1 MATTQTKETPKPKGK
16 AGRPRKEI
24 DYKIFENL
32 CFLQCT
38 KSEICSALGVDNN
51 TLDRRLKE
59 HYKDDFSNIY
69 KKYSENGK
77 ISLRRILHEHA
88 KKNPATAIFLS
99 KNLLGYRDQPE
110 ATAEKVDGIILIDPD
125 EPKAQKEK
133 VLKVREIY

>member
-1 MATTQTKETPKPKGK
+1 MPKTTPKPKGK

-110 ATAEKVDGIILIDPD
+110 ATAEQVDGIILIDPD
-125 EPKAQKEK
+125 EPKAQKENK
-133 VLKVREIY
+133 E

>member
-1 MATTQTKETPKPKGK
+1 MATTQTKETPKPKRKG
-16 AGRPRKEI
+16 GRPRKEI
-24 DYKIFENL
+24 DFKIFEGL
-32 CFLQCT
+32 CFIQCT

-59 HYKDDFSNIY
+59 HYNADFSNVY

-77 ISLRRILHEHA
+77 ISLRRTLHDHA

-125 EPKAQKEK
+125 EQKEK
-133 VLKVREIY
+133 QKENKE